1 MPRQKK
7 QVLKKRKDGRFACR
21 YQDKWFY
28 SDTSSDDALAQREA
42 YIRQLKNGDLYNQTI
57 TVFEYGTKWLK
68 IAHPD
73 VTQTTYTGYSI
84 HLQHLVNQLGNTPIC
99 DVKPSQIKE
108 VYSKEYL
115 NDSNSYLKAAKELF
129 CALFDAAVADGICRI
144 NPARQKPAQPHKGTE
159 GGHRAITDQEREWI
173 NTYCHDHRA
182 YPAVITMLYAGIRPQ
197 EAKAMTIE
205 KALDGDVLH
214 ITETAHRKGNN
225 QYVITK
231 KGKTKNAIRDV
242 PVFPPVAEALSNK
255 KGLLITTAKG
265 KQITSTTWRNSM
277 DSYRSCMEEAINGM
291 HKRWYR
297 RTKQHKKILAE
308 AEELRKAGKK
318 KEAEAKEGEIP
329 PWIEFTVV
337 PYDLRHS
344 FCTMCRDNGVELH
357 TCIEWMGHADA
368 TMIMK
373 IYDEVSDNRSKL
385 EAEKLKKTLFRS
397 QNSSQDDPEEPG
409 TVDPQ
414 GTQDK

>member
-7 QVLKKRKDGRFACR
+7 QVLKRRKDGRYACR

-28 SDTSSDDALAQREA
+28 SDISSDDALAQRES
-42 YIRQLKNGDLYNQTI
+42 YIRRIKTGDLYNQTV

-68 IAHPD
+68 IAYPAVAD
-73 VTQTTYTGYSI
+73 TTFKGLAI
-84 HLQHLVNQLGNTPIC
+84 HLQHLVNRLGNVPVC
-99 DVKPSQIKE
+99 DVKPLQIKE

-115 NDSNSYLKAAKELF
+115 NASNSYIKSAKQLF
-129 CALFDAAVADGICRI
+129 CALFDAAVADGICRT
-144 NPARQKPAQPHKGTE
+144 NPARLTKPHTGSD
-159 GGHRAITDQEREWI
+159 GGHRAITEQEREWI

-182 YPAVITMLYAGIRPQ
+182 YPAIITMLYAGIRPQ

-214 ITETAHRKGNN
+214 ITETAHRDGNN
-225 QYVITK
+225 QYKITK
-231 KGKTKNAIRDV
+231 TGKTKNAIRDV
-242 PVFPPVAEALSNK
+242 PVFPPVEEALSNR

-265 KQITSTTWRNSM
+265 KQITSTTWRNAM
-277 DSYRSCMEEAINGM
+277 DSYRSCMETAINGC
-291 HKRWYR
+291 HKRWYGKTR
-297 RTKQHKKILAE
+297 EQKQLAE
-308 AEELRKAGKK
+308 EGKL
-318 KEAEAKEGEIP
+318 P
-329 PWIEFTVV
+329 PWIEFNVV

-373 IYDEVSDNRSKL
+373 IYDEVSDNRSKS
-385 EAEKLKKTLFRS
+385 EAERLKKSLFRS
-397 QNSSQDDPEEPG
+397 QNGSQEEEPEPG
-409 TVDPQ
+409 AVDNQ
-414 GTQDK
+414 GLQDS